1 MSINTHNTHILHSFE
16 YHAPAS
22 VAEAV
27 KLLQA
32 HGEEASILAGGTD
45 LVPKMKQALLR
56 PRHVVNLKRIPE
68 LAGVRE
74 EAERIRIGALT
85 RLRDIE
91 RSIIVTEK
99 LPLLHEAVT
108 SIGSVQIRNMATVGG
123 NLCNA
128 SPAADSAQ
136 ALIALGA
143 KANIAGPT
151 GEREIEL
158 ESFFAGPGR
167 TVLGR
172 GELLAS
178 LAVPYPEEGS
188 RGAFIKLG
196 RTSLDLATVSIAV
209 AAKMKRETVETIRVV
224 VGAVA
229 PTPLRLRNVEQSLAK
244 KRLTIESIEEAGRL
258 VSESIKPITDIRGT
272 AEYRRLASKG
282 LAMEAL
288 TRILDDSRREKQ

>member
-1 MSINTHNTHILHSFE
+1 MSINTQDTHILHGFE

-27 KLLQA
+27 KLLDE
-32 HGEEASILAGGTD
+32 HGVEASILAGGTD
-45 LVPKMKQALLR
+45 LIPKMKQALLM
-56 PRHVVNLKRIPE
+56 PRHVVNLKHIPE

-74 EAERIRIGALT
+74 EAEQIRIGAFT

-99 LPLLHEAVT
+99 LPLLHEAV
-108 SIGSVQIRNMATVGG
+108 SAIGSVQIRNMATIGG
-123 NLCNA
+123 NICNA

-136 ALIALGA
+136 ALIALDA
-143 KANIAGPT
+143 KANITGPS
-151 GEREIEL
+151 GKRSIEL
-158 ESFFAGPGR
+158 ESFFTGPGR

-172 GELLAS
+172 GEFLAS
-178 LAVPYPEEGS
+178 LTLPYPEAGA
-188 RGAFIKLG
+188 RGAFVKLG

-209 AAKMKRETVETIRVV
+209 NAKMKKETAESIRIVM
-224 VGAVA
+224 GAIA
-229 PTPLRLRNVEQSLAK
+229 PTPLRLRNVEQQLTK
-244 KRLTIESIEEAGRL
+244 KKLTVEAIEEAGRL

-282 LAMEAL
+282 IAIEVL
-288 TRILDDSRREKQ
+288 TRILEDSRREK

>member
-1 MSINTHNTHILHSFE
+1 MSINTHDTHILHGFQ

-27 KLLQA
+27 KLLDE
-32 HGEEASILAGGTD
+32 HGVEASILAGGTD
-45 LVPKMKQALLR
+45 LIPKMKQALLK
-56 PRHVVNLKRIPE
+56 PRHVVNLKHIPE

-74 EAERIRIGALT
+74 EAEQIRIGAFT

-99 LPLLHEAVT
+99 LPLLHEAV
-108 SIGSVQIRNMATVGG
+108 SAIGSVQIRNMATVGG
-123 NLCNA
+123 NICNA

-136 ALIALGA
+136 ALIALDA
-143 KANIAGPT
+143 KANIAGPS
-151 GEREIEL
+151 GERSIEL
-158 ESFFAGPGR
+158 ESFFTGPGR

-172 GELLAS
+172 GEFLAS
-178 LAVPYPEEGS
+178 LTLPYPEAGA

-196 RTSLDLATVSIAV
+196 RTTVSIAV
-209 AAKMKRETVETIRVV
+209 NAKMKKETAESIRIVM
-224 VGAVA
+224 GAIA
-229 PTPLRLRNVEQSLAK
+229 PTPLRLRNVEQQLTK
-244 KRLTIESIEEAGRL
+244 KKLSVEAIEEAGRL

-282 LAMEAL
+282 LAMEVL
-288 TRILDDSRREKQ
+288 TRILEDSRRDK

>member
-1 MSINTHNTHILHSFE
+1 MSINTHNTHILHAFK
-16 YHAPAS
+16 YYAPSS
-22 VAEAV
+22 VADAV
-27 KLLQA
+27 NLLQR
-32 HGEEASILAGGTD
+32 HGEEASVLAGGTD
-45 LVPKMKQALLR
+45 LIPKMKEALLR
-56 PRHVVNLKRIPE
+56 PTHVVSLKRIPE

-74 EAERIRIGALT
+74 EAKWIRIGALT

-143 KANIAGPT
+143 KAKIAGPS

-158 ESFFAGPGR
+158 ESFFTGPGR

-172 GELLAS
+172 GELLTS
-178 LAVPYPEEGS
+178 LTVPYSEEGR

-209 AAKMKRETVETIRVV
+209 SAKMKKETVESIRIV

-229 PTPLRLRNVEQSLAK
+229 PTPLRLRSVEQQIAK
-244 KRLTIESIEEAGRL
+244 KKLTVETIEKVSKL
-258 VSESIKPITDIRGT
+258 VSESINPITDIRGT

-282 LAMEAL
+282 IAMEAL
-288 TRILDDSRREKQ
+288 TRILEDSRR